1 MSTSSGVR
9 YHHGDLR
16 AECLRAAVDLLE
28 ESDEAAVSLRAVA
41 RRAGVSP
48 NAPYRHYPDK
58 EALLAALAV
67 HGFHELRATLLA
79 AVEPAAAGQEVVS
92 LAQAYVRYAL
102 DHPALF
108 RLMFSRPCSPDHPEV
123 TDAGDRTY
131 AVISARAGTD
141 GTGQPQEARP
151 AGWWSLVHGLAS
163 LALYGKLPRGGDVR
177 QIDEL
182 VKDTVTAMCGTGTGR
197 S

>member
-1 MSTSSGVR
+1 MSTLSGGR

-16 AECLRAAVDLLE
+16 AECLRAALELLE
-28 ESDEAAVSLRAVA
+28 ESDEAALSLRAVA
-41 RRAGVSP
+41 RRANVSS

-58 EALLAALAV
+58 EALLAALAA
-67 HGFHELRATLLA
+67 HGFHELRRYLLDA
-79 AVEPAAAGQEVVS
+79 EEAAASGQEAVA

-108 RLMFSRPCSPDHPEV
+108 RLMFNRPCNPAHPEV
-123 TDAGDRTY
+123 KAAGDAAY
-131 AVISARAGTD
+131 AVISPWVGTD
-141 GTGQPQEARP
+141 APQEAHEARL

-163 LALYGKLPRGGDVR
+163 LVLYGKLLRDGDLR

-182 VKDTVTAMCGTGTGR
+182 VRGVVTTMYHP
-197 S
+197 

>member
-1 MSTSSGVR
+1 MSTLSSGR

-16 AECLRAAVDLLE
+16 AACLRAALDLLE

-41 RRAGVSP
+41 RRAGVSS

-58 EALLAALAV
+58 EALLAALAS
-67 HGFHELRATLLA
+67 HGFHELRRSLLTAEQAAT
-79 AVEPAAAGQEVVS
+79 AGQEIVA

-108 RLMFSRPCSPDHPEV
+108 RLMFSRPCTPSHPEV
-123 TDAGDRTY
+123 RAAGDAAY
-131 AVISARAGTD
+131 AVIS
-141 GTGQPQEARP
+141 QEPSEARV

-163 LALYGKLPRGGDVR
+163 LVLYGKLPRDGDLQ

-182 VKDTVTAMCGTGTGR
+182 VRGAVTSMCR
-197 S
+197 P

>member
-1 MSTSSGVR
+1 MSTSSGAR

-16 AECLRAAVDLLE
+16 AECLRAALDLLE
-28 ESDEAAVSLRAVA
+28 ESDEAALSLRAVA

-67 HGFHELRATLLA
+67 HGFHELRGTLLA
-79 AVEPAAAGQEVVS
+79 AQEAAAAGQETVA

-108 RLMFSRPCSPDHPEV
+108 RLMFSRPCSPAHPEV
-123 TDAGDRTY
+123 TAAGDAAY
-131 AVISARAGTD
+131 AAVSARIGPD
-141 GTGQPQEARP
+141 VPEDLQEAQL

-163 LALYGKLPRGGDVR
+163 LALYGKLPRGGDVQ

-182 VKDTVTAMCGTGTGR
+182 VRGAVTAMCH

>member
-1 MSTSSGVR
+1 MSTLSSGR

-16 AECLRAAVDLLE
+16 AACLRAALDLLE

-41 RRAGVSP
+41 RRAGVSS

-58 EALLAALAV
+58 EALLAALAA
-67 HGFHELRATLLA
+67 HGFHELRRSLLTAEQAAT
-79 AVEPAAAGQEVVS
+79 AGQEIVA

-108 RLMFSRPCSPDHPEV
+108 RLMFCRPCTPSHPEV
-123 TDAGDRTY
+123 RAAGDAAY
-131 AVISARAGTD
+131 AVISHRVGAD
-141 GTGQPQEARP
+141 VPQEPSEARV

-163 LALYGKLPRGGDVR
+163 LVLYGKLPRDGDLQ

-182 VKDTVTAMCGTGTGR
+182 VRGAVTSMCR
-197 S
+197 P